1 MTITEFSD
9 MCEALAWALDDYPDI
24 VARDIGDLFKR
35 ERQAE

>member
-35 ERQAE
+35 ERQAA